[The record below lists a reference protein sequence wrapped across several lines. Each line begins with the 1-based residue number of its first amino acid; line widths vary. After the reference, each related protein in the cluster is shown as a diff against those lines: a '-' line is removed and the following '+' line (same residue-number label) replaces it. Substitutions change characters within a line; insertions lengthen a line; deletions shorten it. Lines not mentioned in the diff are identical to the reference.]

1 MQGTPRS
8 SRPAPRML
16 PVGRASPPE
25 KQSTVPNL
33 MEKGLMLLQCMAS
46 RDNLVPEW
54 KLRRRQQSLSKSA
67 QAISRFYRK
76 KVRGLGRATAGPRRS

>member
-1 MQGTPRS
+1 
-8 SRPAPRML
+8 ML

>member
-1 MQGTPRS
+1 M
-8 SRPAPRML
+8 
-16 PVGRASPPE
+16 
-25 KQSTVPNL
+25 VPNL
-33 MEKGLMLLQCMAS
+33 MEKGLMLLQCMAT

-76 KVRGLGRATAGPRRS
+76 KVRGQGRATAGPRHS